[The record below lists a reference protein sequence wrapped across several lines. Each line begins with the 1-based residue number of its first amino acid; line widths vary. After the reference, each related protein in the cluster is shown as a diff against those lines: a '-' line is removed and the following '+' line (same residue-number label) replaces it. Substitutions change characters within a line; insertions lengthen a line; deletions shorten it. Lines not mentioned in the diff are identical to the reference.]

1 MSRKP
6 LLYSRI
12 VRSDETPK
20 LVVFLIKMKIVR
32 SETQAIILLLLATAL
47 FSGLAVYFF
56 LFAIGGLNQ
65 STQLSFP
72 APFGQEYPGA
82 GNNL

>member
-1 MSRKP
+1 MTRKP

-12 VRSDETPK
+12 IRSDETPK

-56 LFAIGGLNQ
+56 LFATGGLNQ

-72 APFGQEYPGA
+72 APFIESYPDYN
-82 GNNL
+82 NNL